1 MSITRRSLE
10 NGAASPT
17 ENHLAS
23 VGMKAFLALAKAWRL
38 TDAEARSL
46 LGNPPVAVL
55 RRWEHG
61 QTSDLPQDV
70 LSRISF
76 LLGIFKA
83 LNLLFPNPEQ
93 ADSWLRRP
101 NTAPLFSGS
110 TALDRMLVGSMEDLR
125 AVRDYL
131 DVEANG
137 LS

>member
-1 MSITRRSLE
+1 MSITRRSIE
-10 NGAASPT
+10 DGAASPADHRLT
-17 ENHLAS
+17 R
-23 VGMKAFLALAKAWRL
+23 VGMKAFLALAKAWQL
-38 TDAEARSL
+38 TDAEVRSL
-46 LGNPPVAVL
+46 LGNPPVADL
-55 RRWEHG
+55 SRWKCG

-70 LSRISF
+70 LLRISC
-76 LLGIFKA
+76 LLGIFRV
-83 LNLLFPNPEQ
+83 LNLLFLNPEQ

-110 TALDRMLVGSMEDLR
+110 AALDRMLVGSIEDLR